1 MTGALRSPP
10 TRTRHRPVPWT
21 GRALL
26 QFFFTVI
33 HATLCQRQSLEPPK
47 ECYLVVTALTTNA
60 ALLLIDLQVGIHHPR
75 LGRRNNPEAE
85 LRMGELL
92 AAWRQS
98 GRPVVHVR
106 HLSRSVDSV
115 FWPGQSGCE
124 FQPAFTPL
132 ANETVF
138 DKHVPDAFANSGLER
153 WLHARSIKALVIA
166 GVITNNSV
174 EASARSA
181 GNLGFDVVVVE
192 DACFTFDQHDLQGR
206 LWPAED
212 VHALSLSNLAMDY
225 ARILCTEQVLTDG
238 ALQVS
243 R

>member
-1 MTGALRSPP
+1 MTAF
-10 TRTRHRPVPWT
+10 
-21 GRALL
+21 A
-26 QFFFTVI
+26 
-33 HATLCQRQSLEPPK
+33 
-47 ECYLVVTALTTNA
+47 TNA
-60 ALLLIDLQVGIHHPR
+60 ALLLIDLQIGIHHPR

-85 LRMGELL
+85 LRIGDLL
-92 AAWRQS
+92 AAWRRT
-98 GRPVVHVR
+98 GRPVIHVR

-132 ANETVF
+132 ASETVF

-153 WLHARSIKALVIA
+153 WLHARSINALVIA

-174 EASARSA
+174 ESTARSA

-212 VHALSLSNLAMDY
+212 VHALSLSNLALDY
-225 ARILCTEQVLTDG
+225 ARILRTEQVLIGDS
-238 ALQVS
+238 LQVN